1 MLFYKEKKRELIN
14 MERTYIMVKPDGVQR
29 GLTGH
34 IMQRFESKGLKLVAC
49 KLMVIQQE
57 QAKQHYQEHEERSF
71 FPELL
76 SFITSG
82 PVLAMI
88 WEGDQAVALS
98 RLLIGKT
105 NPIDAAPGTIRGD
118 FALHTQMNL
127 IHGSDSPES
136 AAREIAIF
144 FEESEVESYT
154 RAADQWI

>member
-1 MLFYKEKKRELIN
+1 

-29 GLTGH
+29 GLTGQ
-34 IMQRFESKGLKLVAC
+34 IIQRFEVKGLKLVAC

-57 QAKQHYQEHEERSF
+57 QAKQHYQEHVERSF

-82 PVLAMI
+82 PVLAMV
-88 WEGDQAVALS
+88 WEGDQAVASS

-118 FALHTQMNL
+118 FALHTGMNL

-144 FEESEVESYT
+144 FEESEVQSYT